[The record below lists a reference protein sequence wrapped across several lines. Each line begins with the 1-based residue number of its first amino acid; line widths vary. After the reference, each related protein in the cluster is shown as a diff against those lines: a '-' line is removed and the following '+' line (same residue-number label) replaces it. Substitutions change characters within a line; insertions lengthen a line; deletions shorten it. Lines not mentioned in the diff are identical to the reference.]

1 MADDKKNDTPKDQ
14 PTFDFTKLNFNF
26 GTEGFKF
33 EDQGNMLNAIQSRLG
48 ELVGKPSGYIE
59 SLPKSVQTRI
69 KALQKL
75 ETQYGEIE
83 KQFEE
88 EVRLL
93 ELKYHDLYRPLL
105 EKRTAFVS
113 GKSEP
118 TAEDLPKE
126 EEETKEATATEG
138 ASEAATKEADKEVD
152 TTRGI
157 PDFWLTALKN
167 HDLFED
173 AFVEEDEEA
182 LKYLED
188 VVYEPLTSEPGS
200 FVLKFHFRENPF
212 FTNELLE
219 KTYHIENKSDSEEVV
234 CESVDST
241 EIHWKEGR
249 NLIQKAAGEQPS
261 FFAFF
266 TPPEVKEG
274 QEPSRD
280 TVAQMELD
288 FEMAVALKEE
298 VIPHAVNWFTGEAVS
313 QRGDLDLFGDE
324 DEGDEDDQGEDDDE
338 DDEDGG
344 EGEYDSDA
352 DGDWT
357 PEKGKQE
364 GNPECK
370 QQ

>member
-1 MADDKKNDTPKDQ
+1 
-14 PTFDFTKLNFNF
+14 
-26 GTEGFKF
+26 
-33 EDQGNMLNAIQSRLG
+33 MLNAIQSRLG
-48 ELVGKPSGYIE
+48 ELVGKSSGYLE
-59 SLPKSVQTRI
+59 SLPKSVQKRV

-75 ETQYGEIE
+75 ETQYGDIE
-83 KQFEE
+83 KQFDE

-105 EKRTAFVS
+105 EKRAAFVS

-118 TAEDLPKE
+118 TQDDLPKE
-126 EEETKEATATEG
+126 EESKETTATEG
-138 ASEAATKEADKEVD
+138 ATETTSKEEDKAD
-152 TTRGI
+152 TTRGV
-157 PDFWLTALKN
+157 PEFWLTALKN

-173 AFVEEDEEA
+173 AFLEEDEEA
-182 LKYLED
+182 LKYLENI
-188 VVYEPLTSEPGS
+188 VYEPLTSEPGS
-200 FVLKFHFRENPF
+200 FILKFHFRENPF
-212 FTNELLE
+212 FSNELLE
-219 KTYHIENKSDSEEVV
+219 KTYHIENKPDSEEVV

-249 NLIQKAAGEQPS
+249 NLIKKASGDQPS
-261 FFAFF
+261 FFSFF

-274 QEPSRD
+274 QEPSHE
-280 TVAQMELD
+280 TIAQMELD

-313 QRGDLDLFGDE
+313 QRGDLDLFGGD
-324 DEGDEDDQGEDDDE
+324 DEGDDDEDGEEDDDE
-338 DDEDGG
+338 EGDGG

-352 DGDWT
+352 DADWT
-357 PEKGKQE
+357 PENGKQE